1 MASRRGRHPGFAHP
15 RTHEPPDVRF
25 RTGRYGRAA
34 GFGSVD
40 PGLPSPRRARR
51 GLEARSDPDPPV
63 RWARGRRRPYARGGG
78 SRALPRILRVGRA
91 RLRRPGAVPTHARDR
106 RPARDRVP
114 QSGHRADAG
123 RARLGTR
130 IPATAVRGRVRG
142 REPAARRRK
151 ASETEARQGGAQP
164 ERDPFPPRSAAAQ
177 PCSHGVP
184 ARDRRMERRAKR
196 AASPRACGG
205 GNMSESALP
214 GDAFGELVAL
224 ATALA
229 IGLLIGVERE
239 RSPTAKAGLRTF
251 ALVTLFGALSAIVAQ
266 HLDSGWVIGA
276 GVLAVGAM
284 IVAAYHRDTGPD
296 ADPGTTTVIA
306 LLVAYLLGVLTAL
319 GERQIAV
326 MIAIATTVLLYF
338 KPEMRGALERFSRR
352 DLLSVLQFG
361 VITFI
366 VLPFL
371 PDHGYG
377 PYGALN
383 PYRIWLMV
391 VLVSG
396 IGLAGYIALRLVG
409 GTRGALYVGFFG
421 GLVSSTATTLAY

>member
-1 MASRRGRHPGFAHP
+1 
-15 RTHEPPDVRF
+15 V
-25 RTGRYGRAA
+25 
-34 GFGSVD
+34 
-40 PGLPSPRRARR
+40 
-51 GLEARSDPDPPV
+51 
-63 RWARGRRRPYARGGG
+63 
-78 SRALPRILRVGRA
+78 
-91 RLRRPGAVPTHARDR
+91 
-106 RPARDRVP
+106 
-114 QSGHRADAG
+114 
-123 RARLGTR
+123 
-130 IPATAVRGRVRG
+130 
-142 REPAARRRK
+142 
-151 ASETEARQGGAQP
+151 SEI
-164 ERDPFPPRSAAAQ
+164 
-177 PCSHGVP
+177 
-184 ARDRRMERRAKR
+184 M
-196 AASPRACGG
+196 
-205 GNMSESALP
+205 LP
-214 GDAFGELVAL
+214 GDAFGELIAL

-266 HLDSGWVIGA
+266 HLDSGWTIAA

-284 IVAAYHRDTGPD
+284 IVSAYHRDTGQE

-338 KPEMRGALERFSRR
+338 KPELRGVLERFSRR

-377 PYGALN
+377 PYDALN

-421 GLVSSTATTLAY
+421 GLVSSTATTLAYSRVGTDPAARPLATRVILIANLVVFARVFVVAAFVSTTLAMRLAPVLGAAIVVGAVLTLAFMRRNDMPGDIPVPETANPTELREAVGFGAFFALVLVLSAWLNDIAGSKGLYLVAVASGLADVNAITLSTGSLFEQGSIVARVATLTIAVALVANHAVKLGFVLARGGTGLFRVVGLPMAVTGLTVLAAALLMR